1 MGKDDLT
8 LELERMSSQSDVE
21 RELDR
26 LKKEIAPGAAAPQ
39 IAPVPTSQ
47 VEPAAASDEPEKTG

>member
-21 RELDR
+21 KELAR
-26 LKKEIAPGAAAPQ
+26 LKKEIAPGAATPE
-39 IAPVPTSQ
+39 IAP
-47 VEPAAASDEPEKTG
+47 ASEATTDQPESTA